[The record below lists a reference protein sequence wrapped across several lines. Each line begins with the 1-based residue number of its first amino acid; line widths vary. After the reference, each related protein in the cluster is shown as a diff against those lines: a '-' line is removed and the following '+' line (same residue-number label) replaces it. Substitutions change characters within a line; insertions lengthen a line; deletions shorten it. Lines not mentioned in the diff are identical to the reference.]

1 MKVYGDILSGNCYKV
16 KLVLNQLAIPHEWIH
31 VDILKGEAKTID
43 FLKLNPNGKIPVL
56 VLDGGEVLCESNA
69 IINFLADVTH
79 LIPSDKLSRAHLLE
93 WQFFEQYSHEPYIAV
108 ARFIKM
114 YLRMPESHIEVFES
128 KKEGGIKALKVM
140 EKALHGRDFFVNN
153 KYSIADISLFA
164 YTHVAEEGGFDLT
177 EFPLINLWLKRVS
190 EQNGYI
196 SMYEI
201 ADKTGIKRLS

>member
-1 MKVYGDILSGNCYKV
+1 
-16 KLVLNQLAIPHEWIH
+16 
-31 VDILKGEAKTID
+31 
-43 FLKLNPNGKIPVL
+43 
-56 VLDGGEVLCESNA
+56 
-69 IINFLADVTH
+69 
-79 LIPSDKLSRAHLLE
+79 
-93 WQFFEQYSHEPYIAV
+93 
-108 ARFIKM
+108 
-114 YLRMPESHIEVFES
+114 
-128 KKEGGIKALKVM
+128 M